1 MKPVATERGR
11 THLHKSRWAGQAA
24 RPGRFTADRAA
35 ATHAVVLHGG
45 AQVGLNHTSCVR
57 DTPASAC
64 SPAILRAMNA
74 DEQQAEFM
82 SWKIAPARL
91 NATQAAWYL
100 GFEPHEIAMLVG
112 EGLLKPLGHPA
123 RNATKFFAT
132 QTLDQLRRDEKWL
145 ARATDAIADYW
156 RQQNARKRA
165 ACERGG
171 VTRGKAIRRA
181 GLAAGQAAALPLSS
195 APVGT
200 E

>member
-1 MKPVATERGR
+1 
-11 THLHKSRWAGQAA
+11 
-24 RPGRFTADRAA
+24 
-35 ATHAVVLHGG
+35 
-45 AQVGLNHTSCVR
+45 
-57 DTPASAC
+57 
-64 SPAILRAMNA
+64 MNA

-112 EGLLKPLGHPA
+112 EGMLTPLGHPA

-132 QTLDQLRRDEKWL
+132 QTLEQLRRDEKWL

-165 ACERGG
+165 ACGRGG

-181 GLAAGQAAALPLSS
+181 GLAAGQAAALPLSL